1 MLVGA
6 MAVSLMVAGALPA
19 SASGTSRSWVKC
31 GSASYQVFGHSGGN
45 SASTTSSTSCVTVA
59 GVNATYKRGNTL
71 YTTGWK
77 QGPAP
82 ISVSPG
88 SVVGATHMAK
98 ATNTVYWTS

>member
-6 MAVSLMVAGALPA
+6 VAASLMVAGALPA

-45 SASTTSSTSCVTVA
+45 SASTTSSTKCVSLA
-59 GVNATYKRGNTL
+59 GVNATYKRGNT
-71 YTTGWK
+71 YRSTGWRY
-77 QGPAP
+77 GSAP